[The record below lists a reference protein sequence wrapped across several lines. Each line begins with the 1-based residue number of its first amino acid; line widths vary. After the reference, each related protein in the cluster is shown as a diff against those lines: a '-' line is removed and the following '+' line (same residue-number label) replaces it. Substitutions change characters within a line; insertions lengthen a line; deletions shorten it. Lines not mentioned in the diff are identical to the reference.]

1 MTYEMVLSAL
11 SDSTRRQVL
20 EYIAAGPKSVGEIAD
35 LLPVSRPAVSQHLG
49 VLKLAGLV
57 TERREGTRRIYQ
69 IDPSGLDELTHWLD
83 GLWEDGLTNLKALSE
98 KPYEH

>member
-11 SDSTRRQVL
+11 ADPTRRKVF
-20 EYIAAGPKSVGEIAD
+20 ESIATGPKSVGEITGS
-35 LLPVSRPAVSQHLG
+35 LPVSGPAVSQHLG

-57 TERREGTRRIYQ
+57 VERREGTRRIYQ
-69 IDPSGLDELTHWLD
+69 IEPEGLTELRRWLD
-83 GLWEDGLTNLKALSE
+83 GIWDDGLNNLKTLSE